1 MPFHV
6 ATCGCSWL
14 ASSNFARPIQKNACI
29 KLYNYST
36 VPHSS
41 LLSLPPPSYL
51 LSFSS
56 SASILPTLLLLP
68 STSPLHFPSIFPSLP
83 YLLSLFSPHSSLP
96 NSPTTVRGGCWE
108 ELSTKTLWTKQSTL
122 RSEHTIYI
130 FNAARSTQHQLSTP
144 LHMTI
149 LPDLSFIILQ
159 ATKALSPGNEATYI
173 CIFYLYMLH
182 AIWELAQSQDCLR
195 ILRLCSNLEIVHPI

>member
-1 MPFHV
+1 MYQTVQLLHWPPLPSLNSV
-6 ATCGCSWL
+6 PL
-14 ASSNFARPIQKNACI
+14 P
-29 KLYNYST
+29 LYS
-36 VPHSS
+36 PS
-41 LLSLPPPSYL
+41 LL
-51 LSFSS
+51 
-56 SASILPTLLLLP
+56 LPTSSPSPLLLLH
-68 STSPLHFPSIFPSLP
+68 STSPLPLPSLP

-96 NSPTTVRGGCWE
+96 ISPTSVRGGCWE
-108 ELSTKTLWTKQSTL
+108 KHSTKTLWTKQSTL

-149 LPDLSFIILQ
+149 LPDLSFILLQ

-182 AIWELAQSQDCLR
+182 VIWELAQSQDCLR
-195 ILRLCSNLEIVHPI
+195 ILRLCSNLEIVQPIQRLCNTCAISRLCDLLA